1 MQGTNSA
8 ALTLSLSEGRRANSP
23 SLSRTPPGRQ
33 SFPQRAWKLFTIHY
47 PETATGGFPML
58 SLTATAPV
66 TLTPA
71 EEIAAAIVHVG
82 SLHDLPLEDRLWL
95 ANHGQEVIAN
105 PGDILFEEG
114 APAEHMVL
122 ILRGDIHVRRQHGGA
137 MALWVGRTGQM
148 TGILPF
154 SRMKGY
160 GGQGFAV
167 TPLWAL
173 LIHRSQFPEMLDAIP
188 SMAQRVVSTLL
199 DRVREVTRI
208 EQQAEKLAALGQL
221 AGNLAHE
228 LNNPA
233 SAAQRAA
240 ASLLTALRAN
250 RSNRLRLILLCL
262 TEEQVH
268 KVEEWEGKMLCRT
281 GDSLASE
288 GEADALGFIARE
300 ESVRAWLIAIGCPDS
315 WEVAAQLAE
324 QRVTTADLEEMR
336 RFMDDNA
343 ICVSLEYFAR
353 YLRAARSAETI
364 VDSTAHI
371 FNLIDAVKD
380 YSNMDRAP
388 ILEID
393 VPAGLDATLQM
404 FRSRTAN
411 IEIERDYEPNLPRIS
426 AYGGELNQVWTA
438 LIENALDALAERT
451 YSNASSPAGSEN
463 QARLRVACR
472 LEADMLLVEIWDTGP
487 GIPPELQERIF
498 EPFFTTKAPGKGL
511 GLGLDNAMRI
521 VRKHRGHLSVK
532 SEPGSTCFRVRLPLD
547 QLQAY

>member
-1 MQGTNSA
+1 M
-8 ALTLSLSEGRRANSP
+8 LSPTAVAP
-23 SLSRTPPGRQ
+23 ATPTPP
-33 SFPQRAWKLFTIHY
+33 
-47 PETATGGFPML
+47 
-58 SLTATAPV
+58 
-66 TLTPA
+66 
-71 EEIAAAIVHVG
+71 EEIAEAIDNIG
-82 SLHDLPLEDRLWL
+82 PLHGLPFEDRLWL
-95 ANHGQEVIAN
+95 ARHGQEYIAN

-122 ILRGDIHVRRQHGGA
+122 ILKGEIHVRRQHGGP
-137 MALWVGRTGQM
+137 MALFIGRTGQM
-148 TGILPF
+148 TGLLPF

-167 TPLWAL
+167 SPVWAL
-173 LIHRSQFPEMLDAIP
+173 LIHRSVFPEMLLAIP

-221 AGNLAHE
+221 AGNLSHE

-240 ASLLTALRAN
+240 ATLLSALRAN
-250 RSNRLRLILLCL
+250 RSNRIKLITLRL
-262 TEEQVH
+262 TEEQMES
-268 KVEEWEGKMLCRT
+268 VETWEEKIFSR
-281 GDSLASE
+281 S
-288 GEADALGFIARE
+288 GETLDPPAETDALGFIGRE
-300 ESVRAWLIAIGCPDS
+300 ESLRAWLNGVACGDA

-324 QRVTTADLEEMR
+324 QSVTIADLDELRAFLSPGEC
-336 RFMDDNA
+336 
-343 ICVSLEYFAR
+343 CVILQYFAR
-353 YLRAARSAETI
+353 YLRSARAAETI
-364 VDSTAHI
+364 VNSTARI
-371 FNLIDAVKD
+371 FDLIGAVKD

-388 ILEID
+388 ILEVD

-404 FRSRTAN
+404 LASRMTH
-411 IEIERDYEPNLPRIS
+411 IEIERDYQPDLPRIS

-438 LIENALDALAERT
+438 LIENALDAL
-451 YSNASSPAGSEN
+451 GN
-463 QARLRVACR
+463 QGRLRVACR
-472 LEADMLLVEIWDTGP
+472 LEAEMLLVEIWDTGP

-521 VRKHRGHLSVK
+521 VRKHSGHLSVK
-532 SEPGSTCFRVRLPLD
+532 SEPGSTCFRVRLPFD